1 MKHVKILNA
10 YPIIKNL
17 KKIRFNGKTALQL
30 NRMEKELKE
39 VYDFQMEEHQKLFK
53 DYKPEYNQET
63 NQLSF
68 KTEDECEAFLKSS
81 NELDEL
87 EHEVKTPV
95 VRIPI
100 EKVPE
105 ISGDDMDKLEG
116 LIEFYEK
123 EEEIKAEDIQIL
135 PVDPSE
141 IPDEE

>member
-10 YPIIKNL
+10 YPIIKDL

-68 KTEDECEAFLKSS
+68 KTEDECDAFLKAS

-87 EHEVKTPV
+87 EHEVKAPV

-116 LIEFYEK
+116 LIEFYEE

-141 IPDEE
+141 IPAEE

>member
-10 YPIIKNL
+10 YPIIKDL

-105 ISGDDMDKLEG
+105 ISVDDMDKLEG
-116 LIEFYEK
+116 LIEFYEE

-141 IPDEE
+141 IPAEE

>member
-10 YPIIKNL
+10 YPIIKDL

-68 KTEDECEAFLKSS
+68 KTEDECDAFLKASS
-81 NELDEL
+81 ELDDL

-116 LIEFYEK
+116 LIEFYEE

-141 IPDEE
+141 IPAEE